1 LTLTTPP
8 DTVAPVQ
15 GDWDHSERTTALGY
29 HCIVCVKQVP
39 DTANLSGEVMK
50 EDGTVNRGALPAV
63 FNPDDLNALEA
74 ALAIRDGYGG
84 TVTAVTMGPLGATE
98 VLRECLY
105 RGADRAILV
114 NDRRAAASDTLA
126 TSYILSRAVKKI
138 GRYDFVFCGR
148 QAIDGDTA
156 QVGPQL
162 AEKLGLAQVTYFERI
177 VELTDRTA
185 RVRRGVGNGWEVI
198 EAGLPLLITVL
209 DTANEPRPPAARRVM
224 QFKRARSTGEV
235 SNDVVTDMPDAGEEE
250 REVEQGRRV
259 EKLQMKDLLIEQWNL
274 DDVGADLQWCGADGS
289 PTKVHRV
296 ESIVLTKEGFKEV
309 PPTQG
314 DIGEMI
320 RELIVDHTLA

>member
-1 LTLTTPP
+1 M
-8 DTVAPVQ
+8 
-15 GDWDHSERTTALGY
+15 GY